1 MKAGVLPMISDKL
14 NINRIEIGDIHKIA
28 IKGYLDAQT
37 APTLEDELHS
47 IVHQGKTKILVN
59 FKDLIYISSAGLGVF
74 MSYIEQIRKAGGDI
88 KLAEMPENVFSV
100 FDLLGFPLLFDISRD
115 ENILIEKFKRNE
127 VPLNDF

>member
-1 MKAGVLPMISDKL
+1 MISDKL
-14 NINRIEIGDIHKIA
+14 NINRIEIDDIHKIA

-47 IVHQGKTKILVN
+47 IVLQGKTKILVN